1 MEASEDNTNTVA
13 VAAIPQ
19 FTAAYLITLTMTNQY
34 VTTDVVIQ

>member
-19 FTAAYLITLTMTNQY
+19 FIAYLISLTMTNQY
-34 VTTDVVIQ
+34 VTTDMVIQ